1 MMPSSHNKSNVRKPY
16 TITVVSGKGGVGKT
30 NTACNLAI
38 TLASYGKKVL
48 LFDADLGLASVDVL
62 FGILPRFTIQDLME
76 GRCSASD
83 VLMEGPGG
91 IRILP
96 ATSGAADM
104 ADLTTDDNAKISELL
119 HEIGHAFD
127 FVLIDAPSGIAEN
140 MQRMAD
146 IADEVLLLTTP
157 EPTAIMDAYA
167 VTKILSA
174 RNPDQPLNLLV
185 NMISEHDTGERVS
198 SGFNE
203 VVLKFLDREIETV
216 GQVPFDPCVPL
227 AVRRQQAFSVCYPDC
242 PAARS
247 LRLLTLRLLS
257 RATQGAPSVAEKNP
271 WAMAGATGVNR
282 IATWLGPKKQ

>member
-1 MMPSSHNKSNVRKPY
+1 MMPSSYNKSNARKPY

-30 NTACNLAI
+30 NTACNLAV

-48 LFDADLGLASVDVL
+48 LFDADLGLASIDVL

-76 GRCSASD
+76 GRCSTAD

-104 ADLTTDDNAKISELL
+104 ADLNSDDSAKISELL
-119 HEIGHAFD
+119 HEIGRTFD

-146 IADEVLLLTTP
+146 IADEVLLITTP

-185 NMISEHDTGERVS
+185 NMISEQDTGERVS

-203 VVLKFLDREIETV
+203 VVLKFLDREIETI
-216 GQVPFDPCVPL
+216 GQVPYDPCVPL

-257 RATQGAPSVAEKNP
+257 RSTQGAACVAEKNP
-271 WAMAGATGVNR
+271 WSYAGSTGVNR
-282 IATWLGPKKQ
+282 VATWLGPKKQ